1 MRFLF
6 ITLLLSLGMIPQQ
19 TSAQVTVGEAAYLLG
34 RQQVLA
40 QQITRAYLAIELKVE
55 VQSYKLLLTDGINLF
70 NANLKKLE
78 NMSFSNEVSKGI
90 DEMAETWDDYYKELT
105 DAPQKEEVLELVK
118 QSYEVLKKADV
129 ALEKIQ
135 AYATAKNDMTV
146 DLNSLKMMKMAGYQN
161 AISQHAVLY
170 YMAYW
175 NTVKVE
181 DFFGFFNQLLSE
193 YETNFAEISEGTDA
207 LPEIHKQMMNL
218 VYVWGD
224 TKKIIT
230 NLKGELKKD
239 ELRKVLTS
247 ADALF
252 RDSNDLAKSF
262 KKMVDVAVA
271 NSGQ

>member
-1 MRFLF
+1 MRTLF

-70 NANLKKLE
+70 NSNLKKLE

-105 DAPQKEEVLELVK
+105 DAPQKEEVIELVK
-118 QSYEVLKKADV
+118 QSYEVLKKADA
-129 ALEKIQ
+129 ALEKIE

-146 DLNSLKMMKMAGYQN
+146 DLNSLKMMKLAGYQN

-224 TKKIIT
+224 TKKIIS